1 MSRSGTIPWNRS
13 DPAVALSTASP
24 NRKPRRLK
32 LHDKLVERIG
42 KLKAKSRGTSQHY
55 DVTLATNEDGKT
67 VSAITWLKL
76 LAPVQ
81 ICGYLPVRQRFWP
94 APVGGGVG
102 RL

>member
-1 MSRSGTIPWNRS
+1 MAR
-13 DPAVALSTASP
+13 ALLGW
-24 NRKPRRLK
+24 RKPK
-32 LHDKLVERIG
+32 LRERCG
-42 KLKAKSRGTSQHY
+42 PLGRMCSSTSQRKSAPGSVRVAIFSVFLVLAWRY
-55 DVTLATNEDGKT
+55 RKVT
-67 VSAITWLKL
+67 VPL